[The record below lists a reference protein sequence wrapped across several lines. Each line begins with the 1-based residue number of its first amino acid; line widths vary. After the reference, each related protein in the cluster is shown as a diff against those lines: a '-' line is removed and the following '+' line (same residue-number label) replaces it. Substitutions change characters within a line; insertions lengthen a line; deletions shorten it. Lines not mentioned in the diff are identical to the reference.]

1 MLSLITVKKDNPL
14 NLEIHV
20 SQNLE
25 KLGGGGGWGKAH
37 KMSIMEGGENWSK
50 LGSVGRVSFN
60 TGSNIGR

>member
-1 MLSLITVKKDNPL
+1 MLSLITLKKDNPL

-25 KLGGGGGWGKAH
+25 KLGEGGKAH
-37 KMSIMEGGENWSK
+37 KMSRMEGGENWSK

>member
-1 MLSLITVKKDNPL
+1 MLSLITLKKDNPL
-14 NLEIHV
+14 NLEIRV

-25 KLGGGGGWGKAH
+25 KLGGGGKAH
-37 KMSIMEGGENWSK
+37 KMSRMEGGENWSK